1 MSESIQTQ
9 LKAIYPKVY
18 KPLIERTWLWVKDHP
33 GLSSAEISRDL
44 GEKISHVSSILT
56 SLKNRKMVHAFD
68 KANTKGRT
76 VAHFTVER
84 RMFGEYSLWPLPAK
98 NNHVPSPLSYPP
110 APDKAH
116 HQEATPLDTSMPVV
130 MLDQQEAADP
140 LQALE
145 NLTLKE
151 LRAIHREL
159 NRLFN

>member
-1 MSESIQTQ
+1 MQTQ
-9 LKAIYPKVY
+9 LKAIYPKMY

-33 GLSSAEISRDL
+33 GLSSVEISRDL
-44 GEKISHVSSILT
+44 GEKVSHVSSILS
-56 SLKNRKMVHAFD
+56 SLKNRKMVHAID
-68 KANTKGRT
+68 KTNTKGRT
-76 VAHFTVER
+76 VAHFTVES

-98 NNHVPSPLSYPP
+98 NNRVPSPLSYPP

-116 HQEATPLDTSMPVV
+116 HQETTPPDVSMPVV
-130 MLDQQEAADP
+130 MLDKQEAADP

-151 LRAIHREL
+151 LRAIHWEL

>member
-1 MSESIQTQ
+1 MQTQ
-9 LKAIYPKVY
+9 LKATYPKVY

-56 SLKNRKMVHAFD
+56 SLKNRKMVHAID
-68 KANTKGRT
+68 KENTKGRT
-76 VAHFTVER
+76 VAHFTVES
-84 RMFGEYSLWPLPAK
+84 RMFGEYSLWPLPVK
-98 NNHVPSPLSYPP
+98 NNHVPTPLSYPP
-110 APDKAH
+110 ATDKAH

-151 LRAIHREL
+151 LRDIYREL
-159 NRLFN
+159 DRLFS